1 MYVKESFSDRLKHAW
16 NAFRSNESR
25 ERQMDYRDVGISS
38 GRASGKSYRPATNE
52 KTIVNAIYSRISI
65 DVAAIE
71 IRHVR
76 LDQNGRFKEIINSS
90 LNECLTVSANM
101 DQTGRA
107 FIQDVVISMFDE
119 GHVAIV
125 PVDTSIDPTKS
136 NSYEI
141 ESLRTGQIMK
151 WHPKHVTV
159 RVYNDK
165 TGLHEEVVLPKTSV
179 AIVENPLY
187 SVMNEPNGT
196 LKRLTRKLHLMDAI
210 DEQKGSNKLD
220 LIIQLPYAIK
230 SESRKKQA
238 EERRK
243 DIEAQLETSNFGVAY
258 LDGMEKIVQLNR
270 PVENNLF
277 DQVDYLTRMLHS
289 QLGITEPILDGT
301 ADENQMLNYYNRT
314 VEPILSAIVESM
326 NKTFLTKTA
335 RTQFQR
341 VSFYRDPFKL
351 VPVTEIANMADKFTR
366 NEIMSSNEIRSILGM
381 KPSEDPSADELRNK
395 NLNQSEEAKT
405 AEEETVE
412 DEI

>member
-1 MYVKESFSDRLKHAW
+1 MKESFSDRLKHAW

-25 ERQMDYRDVGISS
+25 ERQMDYREVGISS
-38 GRASGKSYRPATNE
+38 GRASGKNYRPATNE

-65 DVAAIE
+65 DVAAVE

-76 LDQNGRFKEIINSS
+76 LDQNGRFKEVINSS
-90 LNECLTVSANM
+90 LNECLTVSANV
-101 DQTGRA
+101 DQTGRS

-141 ESLRTGQIMK
+141 ESLRTGQITK

-196 LKRLTRKLHLMDAI
+196 LRRLTRKLHLMDAI

-258 LDGMEKIVQLNR
+258 LDGMEKVIQLNR

-277 DQVDYLTRMLHS
+277 DQVDYLTRMLYS
-289 QLGITEPILDGT
+289 QLGITEAIFDGT
-301 ADENQMLNYYNRT
+301 ADENQLLNYYNRT

-341 VSFYRDPFKL
+341 VTFYRDPFKL

-395 NLNQSEEAKT
+395 NLNQSKEAKT

>member
-1 MYVKESFSDRLKHAW
+1 
-16 NAFRSNESR
+16 
-25 ERQMDYRDVGISS
+25 MDYRDVGISS

-90 LNECLTVSANM
+90 LNECLTVSANL

-196 LKRLTRKLHLMDAI
+196 LKSLTRKLHLMDAI

-395 NLNQSEEAKT
+395 NLNQSKEAKT

>member
-76 LDQNGRFKEIINSS
+76 LDQNGRFKEVINSS
-90 LNECLTVSANM
+90 LNECLTVSANV

-395 NLNQSEEAKT
+395 NLNQSKEAKT

>member
-1 MYVKESFSDRLKHAW
+1 MKESFSDRLKHAW
-16 NAFRSNESR
+16 NVFRSNESR
-25 ERQMDYRDVGISS
+25 ERQINYRDVGISS

-76 LDQNGRFKEIINSS
+76 LDQNGRFKEIISSS
-90 LNECLTVSANM
+90 LNECLTVSANV

-141 ESLRTGQIMK
+141 ESLRTGKITK

-270 PVENNLF
+270 SVENNLF

-341 VSFYRDPFKL
+341 VTFYRDPFKL

-395 NLNQSEEAKT
+395 NLNQSKEAKT

>member
-1 MYVKESFSDRLKHAW
+1 
-16 NAFRSNESR
+16 
-25 ERQMDYRDVGISS
+25 MDYRDVGISS

-90 LNECLTVSANM
+90 LNECLTVSANL

-107 FIQDVVISMFDE
+107 FIQDIVISMFDE

-141 ESLRTGQIMK
+141 ESLRTGKIVK

-395 NLNQSEEAKT
+395 NLNQSIEAKT

>member
-1 MYVKESFSDRLKHAW
+1 
-16 NAFRSNESR
+16 
-25 ERQMDYRDVGISS
+25 MDYRDVGISS

-90 LNECLTVSANM
+90 LNECLTVSANL

-107 FIQDVVISMFDE
+107 FIQDIVISMFDE

-141 ESLRTGQIMK
+141 ESLRTGKIVK

-395 NLNQSEEAKT
+395 NLNQSQEAKT

>member
-1 MYVKESFSDRLKHAW
+1 MKESFSDRLKHAW

-90 LNECLTVSANM
+90 LNECLTVSANL

-395 NLNQSEEAKT
+395 NLNQSKEAKT

>member
-1 MYVKESFSDRLKHAW
+1 MKESFSDRLKHAW

-90 LNECLTVSANM
+90 LNECLTVSANL

-107 FIQDVVISMFDE
+107 FIQDIVISMFDE

-141 ESLRTGQIMK
+141 ESLRTGQITK

-395 NLNQSEEAKT
+395 NINQSKEAET
-405 AEEETVE
+405 AKEETVE

>member
-1 MYVKESFSDRLKHAW
+1 
-16 NAFRSNESR
+16 
-25 ERQMDYRDVGISS
+25 MDYRDVGISS

-52 KTIVNAIYSRISI
+52 KTIVNTIYSRISI

-90 LNECLTVSANM
+90 LNECLTVSANL

-395 NLNQSEEAKT
+395 NLNQSQEAKT

>member
-1 MYVKESFSDRLKHAW
+1 MKESFSDRLKHAW

-395 NLNQSEEAKT
+395 NLNQSQEAKT

>member
-1 MYVKESFSDRLKHAW
+1 
-16 NAFRSNESR
+16 
-25 ERQMDYRDVGISS
+25 MDYRDVGISS

-395 NLNQSEEAKT
+395 NLNQSQEAKT

>member
-1 MYVKESFSDRLKHAW
+1 
-16 NAFRSNESR
+16 
-25 ERQMDYRDVGISS
+25 MDYRDVGISS

-90 LNECLTVSANM
+90 LNECLTVSANL

-196 LKRLTRKLHLMDAI
+196 LKRLTRKLHLMDTI

-277 DQVDYLTRMLHS
+277 DQVDYLTRMLYS
-289 QLGITEPILDGT
+289 QLGITEPILNGT

-366 NEIMSSNEIRSILGM
+366 NEIMTSNEIRSILGM